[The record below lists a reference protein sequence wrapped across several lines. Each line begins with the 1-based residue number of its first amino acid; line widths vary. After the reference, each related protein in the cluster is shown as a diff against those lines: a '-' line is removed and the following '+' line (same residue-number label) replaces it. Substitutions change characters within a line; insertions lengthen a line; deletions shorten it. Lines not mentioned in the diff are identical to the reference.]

1 MAINLASKY
10 EDKILQ
16 EFTHA
21 SFIQNNVSGE
31 YDLTGVKSVTIYT
44 PVTVEL
50 NDYNRKATANR
61 FGTPTEM
68 EDTVQELTMSQD
80 KGFSITIDRGNNS
93 DQLMIKEAGKML
105 GLQVNEQVVPFMD
118 KYAFKQYAVNA
129 GAVKGI
135 TKPTEKTIVSAIM
148 AAETALTNALVPAE
162 NRYLYIGASMYNL
175 LRMSSEFLA
184 VDTLANK
191 ALSKGVVGQIADM
204 TVVKVPDSYLPE
216 DCYFIVMY
224 KNSGIMPVKIKTQR
238 ILKEV
243 AGLDGSLLEGRYY
256 FDAFVL
262 GTRAAGIYAA
272 VSSSKVQTDPTI
284 SAAASSTTITSS
296 GATEIKYTTDGTD
309 PRYSKSAKVY
319 SAAISG
325 LAVGTVVKAVA
336 YGSAFPS
343 AVVEATVAS

>member
-10 EDKILQ
+10 SEKILQ
-16 EFTHA
+16 EFVHQ
-21 SFIQNNVSGE
+21 SYIQNNVSGE
-31 YDLTGVKSVTIYT
+31 YDLTGVRSLTIYT
-44 PVTVEL
+44 PKTVDL
-50 NDYNRKATANR
+50 NDYDRTATANR
-61 FGTPTEM
+61 FGTPVEM
-68 EDTVQELTMSQD
+68 EDNVQELTMSKD

-105 GLQVNEQVVPFMD
+105 SLQIQEKVVPMMD
-118 KYAFKQYAVNA
+118 KYAFATFSMNA
-129 GAVKGI
+129 GKVKGI
-135 TKPTEKTIVSAIM
+135 TKPTKSTIVGAIM
-148 AAETALTNALVPAE
+148 DAATELDEKLVPAE
-162 NRYLYIGASMYNL
+162 NRYLYITAEMYNL
-175 LRMSSEFLA
+175 LRQSGEFLA

-204 TVVKVPDSYLPE
+204 TVVKVPSSYFPA

-238 ILKEV
+238 VLKEV
-243 AGLDGSLLEGRYY
+243 PGIDGSMLEGRYY

-272 VSSSKVQTDPTI
+272 VSTSKVQADPTI
-284 SAAASSTTITSS
+284 SAASSSTTITSS
-296 GATEIKYTTDGTD
+296 GATQIKYTTDGTD

-325 LAVGTVVKAVA
+325 LSAGTVVKAVA

-343 AVVEATVAS
+343 AVAEATVAS

>member
-21 SFIQNNVSGE
+21 SFMKNNVSNE
-31 YDLTGVKSVTIYT
+31 YDFTGVKSLTIYT
-44 PVTVEL
+44 PVTVDL
-50 NDYNRKATANR
+50 NDYDRTKTANR

-68 EDTVQELTMSQD
+68 EDTVQEMTMSQD
-80 KGFSITIDRGNNS
+80 KGFAITIDRGNNS
-93 DQLMIKEAGKML
+93 DQMLIKESGKML
-105 GLQVNEQVVPFMD
+105 GLQVNEKVVPHMD
-118 KYAFKQYAVNA
+118 KYAFKQFAVNA
-129 GAVKGI
+129 GTVKGI
-135 TKPTEKTIVSAIM
+135 TKPTKATIVSALM
-148 AAETALTNALVPAE
+148 DAETALTNALVPAE

-175 LRMSSEFLA
+175 LRQSSEFLA

-204 TVVKVPDSYLPE
+204 TVVKVPDSYLPD

-224 KNSGIMPVKIKTQR
+224 KKSGIMPVKIKTQR

-243 AGLDGSLLEGRYY
+243 AGLDGALLEGRYY

-272 VSSSKVQTDPTI
+272 VSSSKVQADPTI
-284 SAAASSTTITSS
+284 SAASSSTTITSS
-296 GATEIKYTTDGTD
+296 GAVEIKYTTDGTD

-343 AVVEATVAS
+343 AVAEATVAN

>member
-10 EDKILQ
+10 TEKILQ

-21 SFIQNNVSGE
+21 SYIQNNVSGE
-31 YDLTGVKSVTIYT
+31 YDLTGVRSLTIYT

-68 EDTVQELTMSQD
+68 EDTIQELTMSQD

-93 DQLMIKEAGKML
+93 DQMMIKEAGKML

-129 GAVKGI
+129 GTVKGI
-135 TKPTEKTIVSAIM
+135 TKPTKATIVSALM
-148 AAETALTNALVPAE
+148 DAETALTNALVPAE
-162 NRYLYIGASMYNL
+162 NRYVYIGASMYNL
-175 LRMSSEFLA
+175 LRQSSEFLA

-272 VSSSKVQTDPTI
+272 VSSSKVQADPEI
-284 SAAASSTTITSS
+284 ATSS
-296 GATEIKYTTDGTD
+296 GSTSITSASATSVKYTTDGTD

-319 SAAISG
+319 SAALSG
-325 LAVGTVVKAVA
+325 LASGTVVKAVA
-336 YGSAFPS
+336 YGSNFPS
-343 AVVEATVAS
+343 GVVTSTIS

>member
-1 MAINLASKY
+1 MAINLASKFSAQ
-10 EDKILQ
+10 ILQ

-21 SFIQNNVSGE
+21 SYIQNNVSGE
-31 YDLTGVKSVTIYT
+31 YDLTGVRSLTIYT
-44 PVTVEL
+44 PVTVDL
-50 NDYNRKATANR
+50 NDYDRKATANR
-61 FGTPTEM
+61 FGTPVEM
-68 EDTVQELTMSQD
+68 EDNVQELTMSQD

-105 GLQVNEQVVPFMD
+105 GLQINEKVVPFMD
-118 KYAFKQYAVNA
+118 RHAFKQYVMNA
-129 GAVKGI
+129 GKVKGI
-135 TKPTEKTIVSAIM
+135 TKPTKSTIVGAIM
-148 AAETALTNALVPAE
+148 DAATELDEKLVPAE
-162 NRYLYIGASMYNL
+162 NRYLYITAEMYNL
-175 LRMSSEFLA
+175 LRQSSEFLA

-204 TVVKVPDSYLPE
+204 TVVKVPSSYFPA
-216 DCYFIVMY
+216 DCYFMVMY

-243 AGLDGSLLEGRYY
+243 PGIDGSMLEGRYY

-272 VSSSKVQTDPTI
+272 VSSSKVQADPEIAT
-284 SAAASSTTITSS
+284 SGGSTSITSTS
-296 GATEIKYTTDGTD
+296 ATAIKYTTDGTD

-319 SAAISG
+319 SAALSG
-325 LAVGTVVKAVA
+325 LAAGTVVKAVA

-343 AVVEATVAS
+343 SVVTNTIS